1 MLLVCLLVCRCSV
14 RLSLIHR
21 SSACLS
27 LLCSSVAGP
36 LLVYHWSITGL
47 SLVCLLG
54 SWPLLCSSVTGPLLV
69 YHWSITGLSPVCSSR
84 GCCPVTGLSLVC
96 HWSVTG
102 LSLVCHY
109 PVTGLSLSCHW
120 SVTILSLVCLLGSWP
135 LVRVADRAPLVRHS
149 SACSSFCWSV
159 GRPSLICLL
168 ES

>member
-1 MLLVCLLVCRCSV
+1 MKLHEVVLHAPCL
-14 RLSLIHR
+14 
-21 SSACLS
+21 SACLS

-36 LLVYHWSITGL
+36 SLICLSVVALFVCRWSIAHLLVCRCSVRLSLVHCWSITGL
-47 SLVCLLG
+47 SLVC
-54 SWPLLCSSVTGPLLV
+54 
-69 YHWSITGLSPVCSSR
+69 HWSVCSSR
-84 GCCPVTGLSLVC
+84 GCCPVTGLSLV
-96 HWSVTG
+96 
-102 LSLVCHY
+102 
-109 PVTGLSLSCHW
+109 CHW

>member
-1 MLLVCLLVCRCSV
+1 MKLHEVVLHAPCL
-14 RLSLIHR
+14 
-21 SSACLS
+21 SACLS

-36 LLVYHWSITGL
+36 SLICLSVVALFVCRWSIVGLSLVYHWSITGL
-47 SLVCLLG
+47 SLVCLLE
-54 SWPLLCSSVTGPLLV
+54 SWLLS
-69 YHWSITGLSPVCSSR
+69 
-84 GCCPVTGLSLVC
+84 C

-102 LSLVCHY
+102 LSLV
-109 PVTGLSLSCHW
+109 CHW